1 MKFNYLYII
10 AGFIFPVMTVYAQGG
25 YVEDALRYSQTTV
38 NGSARFQGMGGANTA
53 LGADVS
59 SVSSNPA
66 GLGFFRKSEVSF
78 SPALSFANSRSEFK
92 PYSEAD
98 PSITKDS
105 KINFNVPNFG
115 IVFASPKPD
124 IAKGN
129 WRGGSFGISFNRLN
143 SFQNRFTYSGR
154 NDQSSFTD
162 YLADQAYNLAEEELL
177 VPTDQIGYNVDNS
190 IANAQLGF
198 ITYLID
204 PLPPQDGPDT
214 DTLPNDIF
222 QYKSAAGNQYLV
234 TDQKETVTTT
244 GAMNQWSFSYGGNWA
259 DKLYFGASIGLVR
272 LRYGYEKEFS
282 EQIIESDIADMEI
295 RDFTYTNYYDMSGNG
310 INATL
315 GLIYKPNDIIRFG
328 GSITTPTYFYNL
340 REEYHSDMDVNFTDG
355 GNEYQ
360 ETVISNFEYTLT
372 TPFRASGGLAVFL
385 GKHGFVSADAEY
397 VTYNKSKLGNESRVL
412 RDANESIANTYQ
424 SAINFRV
431 GGEFRQDILR
441 LRAGAGYFGD
451 PYKEGYDDLDR
462 SRLNFTA
469 GVGIRLPEF
478 YIDLAIVHNRYKS
491 GYTPYS
497 YQFDPSFEGF
507 PYPTASIRNSFTNAV
522 ITIGTFF

>member
-1 MKFNYLYII
+1 MKFNYLYLI

-38 NGSARFQGMGGANTA
+38 NGSARFQGMGGANAA

-59 SVSSNPA
+59 SVSGNPA

-78 SPALSFANSRSEFK
+78 SPALSFTNSRSEFK
-92 PYSEAD
+92 SYSEAD
-98 PSITKDS
+98 PSVTKDN

-154 NDQSSFTD
+154 NDRSSFTD
-162 YLADQAYNLAEEELL
+162 FLADQAYGLAEEDLF
-177 VPTDQIGYNVDNS
+177 VPTDQIGYDVDNS

-198 ITYLID
+198 TTYLIN
-204 PLPPQDGPDT
+204 PLPPRDSEDADT
-214 DTLPNDIF
+214 IPDIF
-222 QYKSAAGNQYLV
+222 NEYESAAGNQYLV

-282 EQIIESDIADMEI
+282 ERIVESDINDI

-340 REEYHSDMDVNFTDG
+340 REEYHSDLDVNFTDG
-355 GNEYQ
+355 TSEYA

-372 TPFRASGGLAVFL
+372 TPFRASGGLAVFI
-385 GKHGFVSADAEY
+385 GKHGFLSADAEY
-397 VTYNKSKLGNESRVL
+397 VNYKNVKLGNESQVL
-412 RDANESIANTYQ
+412 SDANGTIDGIYQ
-424 SAINFRV
+424 PVVNLRM
-431 GGEFRQDILR
+431 GGEFRHDIWR
-441 LRAGAGYFGD
+441 FRAGAGYFGD
-451 PYKEGYDDLDR
+451 PYKKGYDDLDR
-462 SRLNFTA
+462 SRLNLTA
-469 GVGIRLPEF
+469 GVGIRLPEL
-478 YIDLAIVHNRYKS
+478 YIDLAVVHNRYKS

-497 YQFDPSFEGF
+497 FSYDPYYDQY
-507 PYPTASIRNSFTNAV
+507 PAPTASIRNSFTNAV
-522 ITIGTFF
+522 ITVGTFF